1 MSLPEWNDLGLLPDG
16 IHVANLA
23 DIYDRCVLDA
33 PQRDA
38 RENLYSALTAYLGF
52 LREIVPHGKAWIDG
66 GFMMCKDTPP
76 HDVDLVFFP
85 DDWNALASKGE
96 AEAAE
101 LFSLLTLQNVLCESP
116 AATFARLQPFGG
128 KIDAFIAR
136 PRDAAY
142 WRSLWSS
149 VKRHGHPVPSE
160 TKGFAEVTW

>member
-1 MSLPEWNDLGLLPDG
+1 MRLPEWDDRGLLPDG
-16 IHVANLA
+16 IHAADLA

-66 GFMMCKDTPP
+66 GFMMCKDAPP

-85 DDWNALASKGE
+85 DDWNALASVNE
-96 AEAAE
+96 SEVAD
-101 LFSLLTLQNVLCESP
+101 LYSLLTLQHVFCESP
-116 AATFARLQPFGG
+116 SGAFSRLQPFGG
-128 KIDAFIAR
+128 KIDAFIGR
-136 PRDAAY
+136 PNETQY
-142 WRSLWSS
+142 WYSTWSS
-149 VKRHGHPVPSE
+149 VKRNGVLVPSE